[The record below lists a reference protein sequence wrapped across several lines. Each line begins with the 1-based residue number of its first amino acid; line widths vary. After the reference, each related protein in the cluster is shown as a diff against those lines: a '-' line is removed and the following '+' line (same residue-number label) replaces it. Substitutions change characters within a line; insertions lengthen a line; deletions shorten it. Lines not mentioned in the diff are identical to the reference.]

1 MKHMQKESI
10 PPQENKPVQYNR
22 YFQNIRKYLRELS
35 VVVAG
40 IVITFCQWV
49 DHWASGEKDAEEL
62 SAGCEVRVGGKPVTG
77 RG

>member
-40 IVITFCQWV
+40 IAITF
-49 DHWASGEKDAEEL
+49 L
-62 SAGCEVRVGGKPVTG
+62 SVGGSLGFG
-77 RG
+77 RKRC